1 MISQDIRFG
10 GSVAFDFFASAVQ
23 SETISIPDLLR
34 GLEAVVCAVI
44 GRQGS
49 LQDANRGFL
58 LLMTRSA
65 CSPGNVRDLFVTP
78 KFEEIVARSADPFDA
93 TIYRGLLSFGTLGGK
108 VMSLRGAIYSQG
120 GNYILMAEH
129 DLTRVE
135 TLRATVLE
143 LQDEL
148 AVKQRQMMHL
158 EHRIGQLQEL
168 AEAALRDRDALL
180 DALA

>member
-1 MISQDIRFG
+1 MSSQDVRFAG
-10 GSVAFDFFASAVQ
+10 TVAPDLFASAVQ
-23 SETISIPDLLR
+23 TETISIPDLLR

-65 CSPGNVRDLFVTP
+65 CAPGNVRKLFVTP
-78 KFEEIVARSADPFDA
+78 KFEEFAARRIDSFDA
-93 TIYRGLLSFGTLGGK
+93 TIYRGLLSLGTLGGK
-108 VMSLRGAIYSQG
+108 VTSLRGAIYSQDG
-120 GNYILMAEH
+120 SYILLAEH

-135 TLRATVLE
+135 TLRTTVLE

-148 AVKQRQMMHL
+148 AVKQGRIMHL
-158 EHRIGQLQEL
+158 EHRIAQLQEL
-168 AEAALRDRDALL
+168 ADAALRDRDALL

>member
-1 MISQDIRFG
+1 
-10 GSVAFDFFASAVQ
+10 
-23 SETISIPDLLR
+23 
-34 GLEAVVCAVI
+34 
-44 GRQGS
+44 
-49 LQDANRGFL
+49 
-58 LLMTRSA
+58 
-65 CSPGNVRDLFVTP
+65 
-78 KFEEIVARSADPFDA
+78 
-93 TIYRGLLSFGTLGGK
+93 
-108 VMSLRGAIYSQG
+108 
-120 GNYILMAEH
+120 MAEH
-129 DLTRVE
+129 DLRRVE